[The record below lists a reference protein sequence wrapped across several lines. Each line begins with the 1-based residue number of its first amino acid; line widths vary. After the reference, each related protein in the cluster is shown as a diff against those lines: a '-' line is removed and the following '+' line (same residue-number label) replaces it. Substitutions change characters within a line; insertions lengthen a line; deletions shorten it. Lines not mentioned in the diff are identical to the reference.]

1 MEAGMD
7 KPNPDIHVCTT
18 TPFDRHIQHCHCL
31 AVVFS
36 IHWLQGSTATERRQL
51 PTLPDGIARFL
62 DIFHG
67 FVFFLRGIVQL
78 SPAATGDVPS
88 SWRFTVGCCHLVGA
102 AVGVA
107 FLPVFVSFQVAWTS
121 FEVRLNYVIRA
132 KKGLNAI

>member
-7 KPNPDIHVCTT
+7 KPNTDIHVCTT
-18 TPFDRHIQHCHCL
+18 TPFDHHIQHCHCL

-36 IHWLQGSTATERRQL
+36 IRWLQGSTATEHRQL

-67 FVFFLRGIVQL
+67 FVFFLRGTVQL
-78 SPAATGDVPS
+78 STPATGDVPS
-88 SWRFTVGCCHLVGA
+88 RITVGCCHLVGA

-121 FEVRLNYVIRA
+121 IEVRLNYLIR
-132 KKGLNAI
+132 KGLNAI